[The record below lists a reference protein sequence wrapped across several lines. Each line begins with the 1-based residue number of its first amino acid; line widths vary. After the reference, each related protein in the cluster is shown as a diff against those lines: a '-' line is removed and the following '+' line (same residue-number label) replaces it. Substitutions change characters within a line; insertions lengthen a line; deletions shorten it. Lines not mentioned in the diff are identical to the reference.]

1 MPDAPRFQVVVQP
14 FEEAYRHYH
23 GAGVVTFVLSCADRW
38 MTWRERR
45 ALARTEAQS
54 QQVLRYRTDVTSNVA
69 GRYDNARRGQTTS
82 QITQAGARSASQ
94 NLVMFLVFLPVALAM
109 ISLQPNGAKAWG
121 EVDTPSSKQ
130 SRLARHLVA
139 IDAYDLVRRN
149 APQVLFLDVR
159 TEPEVE
165 LLGVPRLID
174 GHVPFL
180 LYATHPAGDGRRRGS
195 QLMINADFVSTVGE
209 RLAAKALTT
218 DSAVVLICADGT
230 RSARAADVLAEAG
243 FAQVYTIVDGFEGD
257 QVAGATHSERRAING
272 WKLSRLPWFYPATPH
287 IFSYTQASR

>member
-1 MPDAPRFQVVVQP
+1 
-14 FEEAYRHYH
+14 
-23 GAGVVTFVLSCADRW
+23 
-38 MTWRERR
+38 
-45 ALARTEAQS
+45 
-54 QQVLRYRTDVTSNVA
+54 
-69 GRYDNARRGQTTS
+69 
-82 QITQAGARSASQ
+82 
-94 NLVMFLVFLPVALAM
+94 MFLVFLPVALAM

-272 WKLSRLPWFYPATPH
+272 WKLSRLPWFYPADPRM
-287 IFSYTQASR
+287 FSYTRGVGRRPRTGTRQSPRASRTGGTGGRHIPTTTKPYTILNSTSARLTPLLLPPPPLLQLSSLIPLSLRTFFNTRQRRCFGPVCQSAV